1 MTTQVWFRN
10 PHNYIKELVELGV
23 SAIVWDAGTL
33 IKMKIDPVK
42 HADLYYGKAYP
53 YRILVSSEAGTAEY
67 RTGDTFGKPT
77 AVYPTW
83 EYGENATLLEEIMAR
98 PVGDD
103 EKICNDRSVPLDQR
117 PVLGQE
123 HRVIITNIPNVA
135 SGPGRNFLKF
145 LKELQEDYPTCI
157 VHVHNLYSYRSA
169 FGLGFGSA
177 DFDPRTAAQKGKVYL
192 PSGQEVKFEKAQA
205 NPKWVTALGYKPVDL
220 AIPRMRCMY
229 NIKSALWAGQN
240 YTSLFNFRS
249 KNDGA
254 PVDTE
259 SSDANFR
266 PRTTLS
272 PFTSKAVAKPG
283 DKFQCNTCSL
293 APSCKQFRDG
303 AVCSVPGAESL
314 DLASMFQSRDSGMII
329 DGLGVLVAANTRRLE
344 SGLREEEAFGDR
356 NPEVTKMMNQVFTQG
371 IQLAKLVDPSLRG
384 SGVTV
389 NVGGGGQANVVANA
403 DPKQMVSAV
412 FRQLQAQGIAAED
425 ITPEMVQGVL
435 ENMGNMKE
443 LPAAVQSTVIS
454 ERRS

>member
-1 MTTQVWFRN
+1 MGTQVWFRN
-10 PHNYIKELVELGV
+10 PHNYVKELVELGV
-23 SAIVWDAGTL
+23 STIIWDIGL
-33 IKMKIDPVK
+33 LHKMKIDPVK
-42 HADLYYGKAYP
+42 HAELYYGKAYP
-53 YRILVSSEAGTAEY
+53 YRILISAEQGTAEY
-67 RTGDTFGKPT
+67 RPGDTYGEPT

-83 EYGENATLLEEIMAR
+83 EYGENANLLEEIMAK
-98 PVGDD
+98 PVGED
-103 EKICNDRSVPLDQR
+103 ESICGDRSVPRSER

-123 HRVIITNIPNVA
+123 HRVIITNIPNVS
-135 SGPGRNFLKF
+135 SGPGRNFLRF
-145 LKELQEDYPTCI
+145 LKELQEDYPDCI
-157 VHVHNLYSYRSA
+157 VHVHNLYSYRAA

-220 AIPRMRCMY
+220 NQPRVRCMF
-229 NIKSALWAGQN
+229 NIKSAMWAGAN
-240 YTSLFNFRS
+240 YSALFNFRTNKDS
-249 KNDGA
+249 A
-254 PVDTE
+254 PVDHE
-259 SSDANFR
+259 SSDKDFT
-266 PRTTLS
+266 PRETKS
-272 PFTSKAVAKPG
+272 PFTGKAVAKPG

-314 DLASMFQSRDSGMII
+314 DLAAMFQSRDSGMII

-356 NPEVTKMMNQVFTQG
+356 NPEVTKMMNQIFTQG
-371 IQLAKLVDPSLRG
+371 IQLAKLIDPSLRG

-389 NVGGGGQANVVANA
+389 NVGGGGNANVVAHA

-435 ENMGNMKE
+435 ENMNNMRQ
-443 LPAAVQSTVIS
+443 LPAAVQGTVIS
-454 ERRS
+454 ER